1 MKEFIM
7 KKLLFWMVLIVG
19 TVVLLGSCA
28 KKDEDAAATTTVP
41 AEGTGTT
48 ASGTITGS
56 TITGTYHTS
65 HLGEEPVGGC
75 VDNSTSLSNHS
86 YPSETKSHTKKF
98 IVTGTST
105 YTVSQVGYSDA
116 ACSTMTSY
124 FNVMYTDVTIGSEL
138 SSLTAGSAPAKPT
151 TGAKFSRVDTKY
163 ALMANTT
170 ATIASHLS
178 NYDMSVDS
186 GVELLVDEENP
197 TTKYG
202 IAATATVSG
211 SSYLYTYDGSTAD
224 NVTDWPSFGTD
235 SWWK

>member
-1 MKEFIM
+1 M
-7 KKLLFWMVLIVG
+7 KKLLFWIVLIVG
-19 TVVLLGSCA
+19 TVALLGSCA
-28 KKDEDAAATTTVP
+28 KKDETAAAAAAIP

-48 ASGTITGS
+48 ASGIITGS
-56 TITGTYHTS
+56 TLTGTFHTS
-65 HLGEEPVGGC
+65 HLGEEPSGGC
-75 VDNSTSLSNHS
+75 VDNSTSLYTYHS
-86 YPSETKSHTKKF
+86 FPSETKSLKKKF

-105 YTVSQVGYSDA
+105 YTVNLIGYSDT

-124 FNVMYTDVTIGSEL
+124 FNLMYTDFTIGSEL

-151 TGAKFSRVDTKY
+151 TGVKLSRVLSKM

-178 NYDMSVDS
+178 NYESSVDS
-186 GVELLVDEENP
+186 GVELLVDVENP
-197 TTKYG
+197 TTQYG

-224 NVTDWPSFGTD
+224 NVTDWPTSGTD
-235 SWWK
+235 IWWK